1 MQISPTLFTAAAL
14 CLTSTGAFAQFV
26 ELTDET
32 DDRLILDPALQYLN
46 LEKGLDHADFD
57 QDGDQ
62 DIICAIKFVGSVEGG
77 FPNLLLMNEGG
88 VLVDRT
94 FEYGT
99 ASDIAGDDGLMASSN
114 DRNLSVIDVNNDG
127 WMDLVSATTMSD
139 GVDWT
144 LGQPRCYLNLG
155 NDGSGNWLGFRHER
169 DRIPQFFPIGG
180 SPTGG
185 MPRFCDIAIADFNG
199 DGYDDLFFTDYDT
212 PETAGNNECQD
223 LNGDGDTNDPGECQ
237 FSPAE
242 SAADDYDSKLLL
254 NWGDTPGSPGPGHF
268 YDTQNT
274 IMSAA
279 ELATD
284 FGNTA
289 AAADFNNDGAADVAR
304 VNTLGANVV
313 EVLWNNG
320 ANPGS
325 DFVLESVQQA
335 APYFLVIGDIN
346 GDALLDMVVV
356 DDSQD
361 RYLINEGN
369 GGDGRADF
377 TSYIISDSLGEFG
390 NTAKLFDI
398 DNDNDL
404 DLFIADVDADLP
416 SFCPTTGRRAH
427 FYENTGNATDL
438 FEENSFPIP
447 TSELSASFDVAA
459 IDLNQD
465 GWLDIFQATCRG
477 FKVWMNQPPI
487 NIDFEY
493 PTSLP
498 TTVDPGVETTIQ
510 VELTPIGGSINPA
523 GTDLWTSIDGAS
535 FSSVPLQNVSG
546 NIWEAVLPA
555 VDCGSNGR
563 YYFASMLDSGERY
576 TDPPTAPASF
586 FQYQASSGFE
596 IETEDF
602 ESGSGG
608 FTTAFDASVTAGFW
622 ERADPVATDS
632 SGLQMAPEDDA
643 STEGTLCWITQN
655 GIPGDTAGAADLDGG
670 PADLVS
676 PVIDI
681 DGTDA
686 LISMS
691 VWFKCDDAVLDPA
704 SADQMLIQVTNN
716 GSTWVTAKVVTADID
731 EDGDIDVNDANWSV
745 RSFYVSEFVTP
756 SATVQVRFR
765 VADSPNNS
773 VTEAGVDEFIIEK
786 VICEDEPPCTG
797 DINNDGVVDGSDL
810 ATLLGAWDTADES
823 ADLDGS
829 GNVDGADLAT
839 ILGYWGPC

>member
-1 MQISPTLFTAAAL
+1 MQISSNFFTAATV
-14 CLTSTGAFAQFV
+14 CLVSSGAFAQFV
-26 ELTDET
+26 TLTDET
-32 DDRLILDPALQYLN
+32 ADRLILDPALQYLN

-77 FPNLLLMNEGG
+77 FPNLLLMNENG

-94 FEYGT
+94 LEYGT
-99 ASDIAGDDGLMASSN
+99 DSDIAGDNGLMASSN
-114 DRNLSVIDVNNDG
+114 DRNLSVIDVDNDG

-144 LGQPRCYLNLG
+144 LGQPRCYLNRG

-169 DRIPQFFPIGG
+169 DRIPEFFPTGG

-185 MPRFCDIAIADFNG
+185 MPRFCDVAIADFNG

-237 FSPAE
+237 FSPSE
-242 SAADDYDSKLLL
+242 SPADDYDSKLFL
-254 NWGDTPGSPGPGHF
+254 NWGDTPSSPGPGYF

-289 AAADFNNDGAADVAR
+289 AAADFNDDGAADVAR

-313 EVLWNNG
+313 EVLWNNA

-325 DFVLESVQQA
+325 DFVLESVQLA

-377 TSYIISDSLGEFG
+377 TSYIISDSLAEFG

-404 DLFIADVDADLP
+404 DCFIADVDADLP
-416 SFCPTTGRRAH
+416 SFCPSTGRRAH
-427 FYENTGNATDL
+427 FYENNGNLTDI
-438 FEENSFPIP
+438 FVENSFPIP
-447 TSELSASFDVAA
+447 TNELAATFDVAA
-459 IDLNQD
+459 VDLNQD
-465 GWLDIFQATCRG
+465 GWLDILQATCSG

-487 NIDFEY
+487 SIDFDY
-493 PTSLP
+493 PTGLP
-498 TTVDPGVETTIQ
+498 TTVSPGEETTVQ
-510 VELTPIGGSINPA
+510 VELSPIGGSIDPA
-523 GTDLWTSIDGAS
+523 GTIIWTSIDGSS
-535 FSSVPLQNVSG
+535 FSSSPLQNVSG
-546 NIWEAVLPA
+546 DIWEANLPA
-555 VDCGSNGR
+555 IDCGSNGR
-563 YYFASMLDSGERY
+563 FYFSSILDSGERY
-576 TDPPTAPASF
+576 NDPPTAPSSSF
-586 FQYQASSGFE
+586 LYQASSGFE
-596 IETEDF
+596 ITSQDF
-602 ESGSGG
+602 ESGTGG
-608 FTTAFDASVTAGFW
+608 FTSAADASVTAGFW
-622 ERADPVATDS
+622 ELADPVATDS

-643 STEGTLCWITQN
+643 SASGTLCWITQN

-670 PADLVS
+670 PADLIS
-676 PVIDI
+676 PVMDL

-686 LISMS
+686 QITMS
-691 VWFKCDDAVLDPA
+691 IWFKCDDAVLDPA
-704 SADQMLIQVTNN
+704 TADEMLIQVTSN
-716 GSTWVTAKVVTADID
+716 GSTWVTASVVTADID
-731 EDGDIDVNDANWSV
+731 QDGDIDVDDANWST

-765 VADSPNNS
+765 VSDSPNNS

-786 VICEDEPPCTG
+786 VICEDEPPCIG
-797 DINNDGVVDGSDL
+797 DINNDGFVDGSDL
-810 ATLLGAWDTADES
+810 ATLLGAWETADPG
-823 ADLDGS
+823 ADLNDS

>member
-1 MQISPTLFTAAAL
+1 
-14 CLTSTGAFAQFV
+14 
-26 ELTDET
+26 
-32 DDRLILDPALQYLN
+32 
-46 LEKGLDHADFD
+46 
-57 QDGDQ
+57 
-62 DIICAIKFVGSVEGG
+62 
-77 FPNLLLMNEGG
+77 
-88 VLVDRT
+88 
-94 FEYGT
+94 
-99 ASDIAGDDGLMASSN
+99 
-114 DRNLSVIDVNNDG
+114 
-127 WMDLVSATTMSD
+127 MDLVSATTMSD

-169 DRIPQFFPIGG
+169 DRIPQFYPIGG

-212 PETAGNNECQD
+212 PETSDNFECQD
-223 LNGDGDTNDPGECQ
+223 INGDGDTDDPGECQ
-237 FSPAE
+237 FSPSE
-242 SAADDYDSKLLL
+242 SPADDYDSKLLL
-254 NWGDTPGSPGPGHF
+254 NWGDTPSSPGPGHF

-279 ELATD
+279 ELQTD

-369 GGDGRADF
+369 GGDGRANF

-427 FYENTGNATDL
+427 FYENTGNLTDL

-447 TSELSASFDVAA
+447 TSELAASFDVAA

-487 NIDFEY
+487 SIDFDY
-493 PTSLP
+493 PTALP
-498 TTVDPGVETTIQ
+498 TTVNPGEETTVQ
-510 VELTPIGGSINPA
+510 VELSPIGGSIDPA
-523 GTDLWTSIDGAS
+523 GTNLFTSIDGAPFTS
-535 FSSVPLQNVSG
+535 RPLQNVSG
-546 NIWEAVLPA
+546 NIWEATLPA
-555 VDCGSNGR
+555 LGCDSIGR
-563 YYFASMLDSGERY
+563 FYFTSILDSGERY
-576 TDPPTAPASF
+576 NDPPTAPTNS

-596 IETEDF
+596 ITNQDF
-602 ESGSGG
+602 ESGAGG
-608 FTTAFDASVTAGFW
+608 FTTAADASTTAGFW
-622 ERADPVATDS
+622 ERVDPVATNS
-632 SGLQMAPEDDA
+632 SGLQMAPENDA
-643 STEGTLCWITQN
+643 SASGTLCWVTQN
-655 GIPGDTAGAADLDGG
+655 GFPGDTAGAADLDGG
-670 PADLVS
+670 PVDLIS
-676 PVIDI
+676 PVIDL
-681 DGTDA
+681 DGSDA
-686 LISMS
+686 LISVS
-691 VWFKCDDAVLDPA
+691 VWFKCDDAVLDP
-704 SADQMLIQVTNN
+704 STADEMLIQVTNN
-716 GSTWVTAKVVTADID
+716 GSTWVTASVVTADID
-731 EDGDIDVNDANWSV
+731 EDGDIDTADANWSV
-745 RSFYVSEFVTP
+745 RSFYISEIVTP
-756 SATVQVRFR
+756 SANVQVRFR
-765 VADSPNNS
+765 ASDSPNNS
-773 VTEAGVDEFIIEK
+773 VTEAGVDEFTIEE
-786 VICEDEPPCTG
+786 VICEDAPACTG
-797 DINNDGVVDGSDL
+797 DINNDGFVDGNDL
-810 ATLLGAWDTADES
+810 AVLLGAWETADPG